1 MKIKLKDIKNY
12 RKNGQMVNNLN
23 LIKIENIIVK
33 INRKI
38 IRKLYKIHKMLQ
50 NKHYNVIENL
60 KKNILT
66 IDRMHRK
73 NQINYVH
80 KNKN

>member
-1 MKIKLKDIKNY
+1 
-12 RKNGQMVNNLN
+12 MVNNLN

-73 NQINYVH
+73 N
-80 KNKN
+80 

>member
-1 MKIKLKDIKNY
+1 MKIKLKDIKNC

-73 NQINYVH
+73 NQINYDH

>member
-73 NQINYVH
+73 NSINYVH

>member
-23 LIKIENIIVK
+23 LIKIKNIIVK

-50 NKHYNVIENL
+50 NKHYNGIENL

-73 NQINYVH
+73 NQINYDH

>member
-50 NKHYNVIENL
+50 NKHYKDIENW

-73 NQINYVH
+73 NQINYDH